1 MLSRSCLKK
10 RLPDEEVLQREVHV
24 VVKERNASQATIHGR
39 FNTQDARTKLHRFY
53 PFDSQVD

>member
-24 VVKERNASQATIHGR
+24 VVKERNVTQATNRRR
-39 FNTQDARTKLHRFY
+39 FNTQDPRTKVHRL
-53 PFDSQVD
+53 